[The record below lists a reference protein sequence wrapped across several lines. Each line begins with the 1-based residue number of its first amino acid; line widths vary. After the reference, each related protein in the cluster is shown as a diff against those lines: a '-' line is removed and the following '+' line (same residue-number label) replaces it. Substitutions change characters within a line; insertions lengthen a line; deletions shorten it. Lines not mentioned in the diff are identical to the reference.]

1 MNGNNGRFYRLK
13 DDFIEAFYHR
23 DLGGVEGLVEW
34 AKENR
39 SAFYKLIVSILPKEL
54 NLTGEMAGPI
64 LLSDPERVTKL
75 QYVLASLEK
84 LARGKM
90 TPISHQIESEP
101 LLIDDRDEII
111 EGIIEDKVCVKKNLN
126 GLKTSNKN
134 YQNLARFVERLEE
147 VKIL

>member
-1 MNGNNGRFYRLK
+1 MNNNGRFYRLK

-39 SAFYKLIVSILPKEL
+39 STFYKLIVSMLPKEL

-64 LLSDPERVTKL
+64 MLSDPERVTKL

-90 TPISHQIESEP
+90 TPIESEP
-101 LLIDDRDEII
+101 LLISDCDDRVVDNVID
-111 EGIIEDKVCVKKNLN
+111 EDKICIKKNSS
-126 GLKTSNKN
+126 KT
-134 YQNLARFVERLEE
+134 YQSLAKFVDRLEE
-147 VKIL
+147 VKTL